1 MSDPFSLSLH
11 PSSSEQ
17 ADRRRREQIWDQI
30 RMCGRTG
37 IKDRRRER
45 NIRAKC
51 HLLFVRFAQ
60 FVSSNIPSSGE
71 RRSVLRA
78 MPQADCSMV
87 EENGD
92 KPVACWRV
100 SVFCLCFVL
109 FRFSFPLC

>member
-1 MSDPFSLSLH
+1 
-11 PSSSEQ
+11 
-17 ADRRRREQIWDQI
+17 
-30 RMCGRTG
+30 MCGRTG
-37 IKDRRRER
+37 IKDRRREK

-78 MPQADCSMV
+78 MPQADCSVV

-100 SVFCLCFVL
+100 SVFCLCFVCFVSPFHCVDVYVEVVL
-109 FRFSFPLC
+109 REVVKK